1 MSTRS
6 DGLMLDADDLA
17 PADEAVLSVLAD
29 GRVTAP
35 YASEETEYTLQ
46 YVRDVLTRLTEHG
59 HVRKVYTGL
68 YELEDDPRTSGASTM
83 ERASRILEEIEDSSE
98 DPDDE

>member
-1 MSTRS
+1 VSTTT
-6 DGLMLDADDLA
+6 DGLMLKPDDLS

-35 YASEETEYTLQ
+35 YASDETEYSLQ

-68 YELEDDPRTSGASTM
+68 YELVDDPREQT
-83 ERASRILEEIEDSSE
+83 
-98 DPDDE
+98 DE